1 MTRDAY
7 GTGED
12 GTDKDRIDKDQI
24 DKDGIGKD
32 RLLAFADAVTAIAI
46 TLLALE
52 IRVPE
57 GLDAGQLGH
66 ALGET
71 LVKVYAYLLSFTVV
85 GLLWLAHHR
94 LFSLMVAVDR
104 ATVRLELALLAV
116 IAALPFPT
124 RLLSEYGGTTE
135 ATAGYAAAIALTAAL
150 LTVMTLRLRASG
162 PPRIGEASPRRVARL
177 LYANATLTAV
187 FATSIPVALASP
199 TAAKYWWGLLVP
211 LRILPRWV
219 RRWRRIPD

>member
-1 MTRDAY
+1 MPRDAY
-7 GTGED
+7 GSD
-12 GTDKDRIDKDQI
+12 AY
-24 DKDGIGKD
+24 GIGKD

-57 GLDAGQLGH
+57 GLSAGQLGH
-66 ALGET
+66 ALGEV

-94 LFSLMVAVDR
+94 LFSLIVKVDR

-124 RLLSEYGGTTE
+124 RLLSEYGETAQ
-135 ATAGYAAAIALTAAL
+135 ATAGYAAAIALTAAP
-150 LTVMTLRLRASG
+150 LTVMTLRLRAGGG
-162 PPRIGEASPRRVARL
+162 PPLVPEASPGRVARL
-177 LYANATLTAV
+177 LYANATLAVV
-187 FATSIPVALASP
+187 FATSIPVAVASP
-199 TAAKYWWGLLVP
+199 TAAKFWWGLLVP
-211 LRILPRWV
+211 LRVLPRWV
-219 RRWRRIPD
+219 RRQQRRRRGAA